1 MSNTPVLP
9 AAMAKLREVLKPLV
23 GEFHTP
29 MPPLLV
35 KIICDSVEMFRS
47 AVSTNSPPLMI
58 VKPV

>member
-1 MSNTPVLP
+1 
-9 AAMAKLREVLKPLV
+9 
-23 GEFHTP
+23 
-29 MPPLLV
+29 LV